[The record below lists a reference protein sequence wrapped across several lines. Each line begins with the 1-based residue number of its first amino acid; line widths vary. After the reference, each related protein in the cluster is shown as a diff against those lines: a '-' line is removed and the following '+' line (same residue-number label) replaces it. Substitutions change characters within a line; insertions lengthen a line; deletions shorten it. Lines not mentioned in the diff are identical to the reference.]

1 MKERKEIKK
10 YANRQKKIRVGSERK
25 RRNDKYW
32 PIMRH
37 DHTMNAIHRILEF
50 PLHDLMQSIDKIGQ
64 VAYFVYDK
72 W

>member
-1 MKERKEIKK
+1 MQTDKKK
-10 YANRQKKIRVGSERK
+10 YELEVREKEEMINIGRA
-25 RRNDKYW
+25 
-32 PIMRH
+32 MRH

-50 PLHDLMQSIDKIGQ
+50 PLHDLMQSIDKIGH